1 MHDERVHCDSV
12 CNLSGL
18 SAAGTAIYPE
28 LDEGPGIAAH
38 WLNDI
43 AQALS
48 RTRVAHAKYLL
59 LQFGELIAHLG
70 GFFKLQI
77 ARGIEHRFL
86 Q

>member
-28 LDEGPGIAAH
+28 LDEEPGMAVH

-43 AQALS
+43 AHALS
-48 RTRVAHAKYLL
+48 RTRVAHPKHLF
-59 LQFGELIAHLG
+59 LQSGELIAHFGRL
-70 GFFKLQI
+70 FKLQI
-77 ARGIEHRFL
+77 TRSVEHRFF